1 MAQRPPG
8 GFGGGGKRDTPT
20 EAIPSPFE
28 PAPPAGSRRPAS
40 TLIGSGPSPSASRPA
55 PLPLPPPP
63 PPSAPFGPRPGPP
76 GSPPQAV
83 PLPGSPF
90 GPTPGATARLG
101 QGAIPVLHDGE
112 APGDAPTSVLVSPF
126 GTTAGLPPSQGAAGP
141 TRPGLGASPAP
152 MLPVLPAVPPAPT
165 SSPYLLPPQPQP
177 QLQPPQLQPQ
187 PPQLQPQPLPEPSP
201 SASARRPG
209 TTDYG
214 ATESLPG
221 PPRDAAEG
229 WLGRHLRHFELAVL
243 ALLGVALLG
252 ASFAGCAA
260 SSAAERAAAHTTAGF
275 AKLDEANAEVLASLG
290 VADPAGAAGQG
301 RAPALAKRRE
311 AAASFEQGQK
321 DGQTS
326 AKLAGLAAFFAM
338 SLFLGALASALGPAR
353 LKLGLFGLGALVSL
367 VSLVR
372 LLVLALG

>member
-55 PLPLPPPP
+55 PLPLPAPP
-63 PPSAPFGPRPGPP
+63 PPSAPLGPRPGPP
-76 GSPPQAV
+76 GPPPQAV

-90 GPTPGATARLG
+90 GPLPGATARLG
-101 QGAIPVLHDGE
+101 QPAIPVLHDGE
-112 APGDAPTSVLVSPF
+112 APGDVPTSVLVSPF
-126 GTTAGLPPSQGAAGP
+126 GAAAGLLSPQGAAGP
-141 TRPGLGASPAP
+141 TRPGLGVAPPPGAPVGLAPA
-152 MLPVLPAVPPAPT
+152 LPVLPAVPPAPT

-177 QLQPPQLQPQ
+177 PQ
-187 PPQLQPQPLPEPSP
+187 PLPLQPLPEPSP
-201 SASARRPG
+201 SASAHRPG

-229 WLGRHLRHFELAVL
+229 WLARHLRHFELAVL

-290 VADPAGAAGQG
+290 VAEPASAAGQG
-301 RAPALAKRRE
+301 RFAPALAKRRE
-311 AAASFEQGQK
+311 AEASFEQGQK

-326 AKLAGLAAFFAM
+326 AKLASLAAFFAM
-338 SLFLGALASALGPAR
+338 SLFLGALASALGAAR
-353 LKLGLFGLGALVSL
+353 LKLGLFGLGALAAL
-367 VSLVR
+367 VSFVR